1 MKTLAEPPKHETK
14 LYKVRSFLDN
24 AKIVELNE
32 RVIENPVLFTE
43 KPESDGFLA
52 IFQLDNPRDDDEE
65 PRGTVEEEFL
75 KNANR
80 FGP

>member
-1 MKTLAEPPKHETK
+1 M
-14 LYKVRSFLDN
+14 DN